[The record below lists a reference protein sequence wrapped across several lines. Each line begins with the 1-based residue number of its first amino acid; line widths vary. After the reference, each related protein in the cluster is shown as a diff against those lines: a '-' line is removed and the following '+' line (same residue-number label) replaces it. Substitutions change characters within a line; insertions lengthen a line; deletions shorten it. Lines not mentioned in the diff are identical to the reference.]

1 MLSRR
6 RLARSQLRSKLD
18 CEEARAGGALGFEV
32 FNRRSRAQQ
41 HTTIPNR
48 KKESLTSPEMVNQ
61 PVTIQGTEKQPTT
74 IATAT
79 WRLCAATGMNGT
91 TIIGGNN
98 TT

>member
-1 MLSRR
+1 MLSRHRPTKTRLSNKLRNKR
-6 RLARSQLRSKLD
+6 RLRSALFRSQ
-18 CEEARAGGALGFEV
+18 G